1 MNRRFLPSLIVL
13 VISLTA
19 LIFIWRD
26 LDVRHAHNLRDHF
39 QAETVRITAKINLR
53 TDAYAQILRG
63 AAGLFA
69 ASDEVSRTEWRRY
82 IEKLELDQT
91 FRGIQGVGFSQFVQP
106 DQLDGHLRTIR
117 AQGFP
122 DYIVKPEGQRDAYTS
137 IIYLEPFSGRNLR
150 AFGYDMYSEPIRQA
164 AMDAARD
171 NAAVAFSGKVKLVQE
186 TKTDVQAGILA
197 YHPVYANQ
205 TLPQT
210 VEQRRKALIGWTYSP
225 YRMDDMMEGMVR
237 DDLGT
242 IRLEIFDG
250 DTLQPEA
257 LLYDSEPK
265 GGLDESPSTLTVVSK
280 TELSGRTWT
289 LRYRALPGFAATTKF
304 EPPWVEFSAISL
316 ISVLL
321 FGLTWT
327 LANTQHRA
335 QNIAAELTA
344 SLQESES
351 RFRATF
357 EQAAVGVV
365 HVDPTTGHFLRV
377 NNRFCEW
384 LGSNRSELEHLSF
397 RDVTHPEDRGLG
409 ADQLPA
415 VAEHRIGSFRLE
427 KRYQCKDGTVVWG
440 NLTVSAVHAT
450 DGAAAYLIAVVEDIN
465 ERKRVEALLRES
477 QSHLQTIIEN
487 EPECIKIVDTQGRL
501 VLMNPAGLT
510 MIEADSLEQVRGC
523 KVADLIAPEQR
534 VAFEDM
540 HAKVIGG
547 TAAELEFEVIG
558 LKGGRRWLETHA
570 VPMQDHGQTVHLAV
584 TRDITRRKEM
594 EDKVRQLA
602 FHDVLTQ
609 LPNRRLLLDRLSQAM
624 VASERNG
631 RFAAVLFLDL
641 DNFKPLNDAH
651 GHEMGDLL
659 LIEVGQR
666 LRSCVREIDTV
677 SRFGGDEFV
686 VMLSD
691 LDNDRA
697 ESVAQARAVAEK
709 IRQFVAKPY
718 RLAIQ
723 QGTVEDG
730 TVTHHCSASIGVAVF
745 QDHEGTEE
753 EVIAWADKAMY
764 KAKEAGRNQ
773 ICVDDSRSTMASAAQ
788 KSDSFMLQ
796 S

>member
-1 MNRRFLPSLIVL
+1 
-13 VISLTA
+13 
-19 LIFIWRD
+19 
-26 LDVRHAHNLRDHF
+26 
-39 QAETVRITAKINLR
+39 
-53 TDAYAQILRG
+53 
-63 AAGLFA
+63 
-69 ASDEVSRTEWRRY
+69 
-82 IEKLELDQT
+82 
-91 FRGIQGVGFSQFVQP
+91 
-106 DQLDGHLRTIR
+106 
-117 AQGFP
+117 
-122 DYIVKPEGQRDAYTS
+122 
-137 IIYLEPFSGRNLR
+137 
-150 AFGYDMYSEPIRQA
+150 
-164 AMDAARD
+164 
-171 NAAVAFSGKVKLVQE
+171 
-186 TKTDVQAGILA
+186 
-197 YHPVYANQ
+197 
-205 TLPQT
+205 
-210 VEQRRKALIGWTYSP
+210 
-225 YRMDDMMEGMVR
+225 
-237 DDLGT
+237 
-242 IRLEIFDG
+242 
-250 DTLQPEA
+250 
-257 LLYDSEPK
+257 
-265 GGLDESPSTLTVVSK
+265 
-280 TELSGRTWT
+280 
-289 LRYRALPGFAATTKF
+289 
-304 EPPWVEFSAISL
+304 
-316 ISVLL
+316 
-321 FGLTWT
+321 
-327 LANTQHRA
+327 
-335 QNIAAELTA
+335 
-344 SLQESES
+344 
-351 RFRATF
+351 
-357 EQAAVGVV
+357 
-365 HVDPTTGHFLRV
+365 
-377 NNRFCEW
+377 
-384 LGSNRSELEHLSF
+384 
-397 RDVTHPEDRGLG
+397 
-409 ADQLPA
+409 
-415 VAEHRIGSFRLE
+415 
-427 KRYQCKDGTVVWG
+427 
-440 NLTVSAVHAT
+440 
-450 DGAAAYLIAVVEDIN
+450 
-465 ERKRVEALLRES
+465 
-477 QSHLQTIIEN
+477 
-487 EPECIKIVDTQGRL
+487 
-501 VLMNPAGLT
+501 
-510 MIEADSLEQVRGC
+510 
-523 KVADLIAPEQR
+523 VADLIAPEQR

-723 QGTVEDG
+723 QGTGEDS

-788 KSDSFMLQ
+788 KSDSLML
-796 S
+796 